1 MMMIFPN
8 DYHRILWEHSVS
20 SVFSSGQKISVTMF
34 FFFFNKNPRHSLRV
48 FYSICSLQATQCGE
62 VVKEVTQLSCSNHPV
77 CSISR
82 KVHSLLNRCF
92 VQCQAYISEFFLSKN
107 LYYYWP
113 QCGSSILV
121 LVCYYMI
128 Q

>member
-1 MMMIFPN
+1 MTIIVFYGN
-8 DYHRILWEHSVS
+8 IQFQVS
-20 SVFSSGQKISVTMF
+20 SLLVRKSPSQRSF
-34 FFFFNKNPRHSLRV
+34 FFFLNKNPRHSLRV

-92 VQCQAYISEFFLSKN
+92 VQCQAYISEFFQSKN
-107 LYYYWP
+107 WP

>member
-1 MMMIFPN
+1 MTIIVFYGN
-8 DYHRILWEHSVS
+8 IQFQVS
-20 SVFSSGQKISVTMF
+20 SLLVRKSPSQRS

>member
-1 MMMIFPN
+1 MTIIVFYGN
-8 DYHRILWEHSVS
+8 IQFQVS
-20 SVFSSGQKISVTMF
+20 SLLVRKSPSQRP